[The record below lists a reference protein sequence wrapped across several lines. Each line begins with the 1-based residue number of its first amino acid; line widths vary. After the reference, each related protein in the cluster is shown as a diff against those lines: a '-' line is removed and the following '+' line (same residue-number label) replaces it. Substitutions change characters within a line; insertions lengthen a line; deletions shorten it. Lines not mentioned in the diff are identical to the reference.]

1 MTIGELLSLYQA
13 HHLSGK
19 PSAPYYARLVRQVFP
34 PLLPY
39 EVDQIPFPLLL
50 DWWKALW
57 DRPSHANKS
66 LGLYRASH
74 RWAMGLGQ
82 ISTADQTSGLVKR
95 PETTRSQTTTPE
107 EWALVVIH
115 LEDMKLRH
123 RTYFWTSY
131 LLGSRP
137 GEIRNMQ
144 TAHLSLDGE
153 CPRWTKPT
161 TKNRRPHV
169 VPIPEELVPLL
180 RLLKRSNPPD
190 AKWMFWGQHPGRVW
204 GRTSAQK
211 MWESIRRKAGLS
223 HLWLNDLRRS
233 TASDLLNQGENL
245 GVVQAQLGHRSLS
258 QTAKYAYLAV
268 APLALALQERTDWI
282 MKRL

>member
-1 MTIGELLSLYQA
+1 MTIGELLSLYHD

-50 DWWKALW
+50 DWWKNLW

-74 RWAMGLGQ
+74 RWAVGLGQ
-82 ISTADQTSGLVKR
+82 IRTPDQTSGLVKR

-107 EWALVVIH
+107 EWARVVIH

-123 RTYFWTSY
+123 RTYFWTLY

-137 GEIRNMQ
+137 GEVRTMRPEQ
-144 TAHLSLDGE
+144 LTLDGDS
-153 CPRWTKPT
+153 PRWTKPR
-161 TKNRRPHV
+161 TKTSRPHV
-169 VPIPEELVPLL
+169 VPIPHQLVPLL
-180 RLLKRSNPPD
+180 RLLKQSNQG
-190 AKWMFWGQHPGRVW
+190 ASWMFWGLHPGRVW
-204 GRTSAQK
+204 GRTSSQK
-211 MWESIRRKAGLS
+211 MWEGLRQKAGLS

-245 GVVQAQLGHRSLS
+245 GVVQAQLNHRSLS

-282 MKRL
+282 TKRL